1 LSRRHPCSTTAEPGV
16 VAKGMTA
23 SGTLL
28 GTWRA
33 NEETK
38 YATAQVSLRRCPWA
52 ASSLAQGMEEGR
64 DSGNLLQPDFL
75 HDAAQSRKRVAP
87 VESVQRF
94 SGNKSQGWK
103 SRKLPRKRIP
113 LVSVSPKPIPQGA
126 FRRLAAA
133 ATAQTQKYYRS
144 STLRI
149 SYFQSFMFWPQD
161 FGFFLKN
168 TFWIVDY

>member
-1 LSRRHPCSTTAEPGV
+1 MSRRHPCSTTAEPGV
-16 VAKGMTA
+16 IAKGMTA

-75 HDAAQSRKRVAP
+75 HDAAQREKEWHQWRVYNGFLAT
-87 VESVQRF
+87 
-94 SGNKSQGWK
+94 KSQGWK

-133 ATAQTQKYYRS
+133 ATAQTQKYHRS

-149 SYFQSFMFWPQD
+149 SYFQSFLFWPQD
-161 FGFFLKN
+161 FGFSPKN
-168 TFWIVDY
+168 TFWIVNY

>member
-1 LSRRHPCSTTAEPGV
+1 
-16 VAKGMTA
+16 MTA

-94 SGNKSQGWK
+94 SGNQK
-103 SRKLPRKRIP
+103 PRMEVEK
-113 LVSVSPKPIPQGA
+113 
-126 FRRLAAA
+126 A
-133 ATAQTQKYYRS
+133 ATK
-144 STLRI
+144 
-149 SYFQSFMFWPQD
+149 
-161 FGFFLKN
+161 KN
-168 TFWIVDY
+168 TLSLGVTEADPPRSI

>member
-1 LSRRHPCSTTAEPGV
+1 
-16 VAKGMTA
+16 MTA

-94 SGNKSQGWK
+94 SGNQK
-103 SRKLPRKRIP
+103 PRMEVEK
-113 LVSVSPKPIPQGA
+113 
-126 FRRLAAA
+126 A
-133 ATAQTQKYYRS
+133 ATK
-144 STLRI
+144 
-149 SYFQSFMFWPQD
+149 
-161 FGFFLKN
+161 KN
-168 TFWIVDY
+168 TLSLGVPEAYPPRSI